1 VPRDFIIRDIQKA
14 DEQKPD
20 YLIGQ
25 QPLLL
30 SINGPQTIVG
40 DLYAYECFIDG
51 NASLGALTFNLGSY
65 NYNFSIDYNSFYIG
79 TI

>member
-1 VPRDFIIRDIQKA
+1 VPRDFIIRDIQQA
-14 DEQKPD
+14 DEQKPN

-30 SINGPQTIVG
+30 SINGPQTLAG
-40 DLYAYECFIDG
+40 DLYAYECFMDG
-51 NASLGALTFNLGSY
+51 NASLGALTFNLGHY
-65 NYNFSIDYNSFYIG
+65 NYDFSKQYNSFYIG